1 MKLNK
6 EDAKGPSKKFKVE
19 SVDGASCSTTD
30 TGIEFDVSLKLADH
44 KTTVELDVHMFN
56 SCFHLKPA
64 TQDRDILEVNLCRPH
79 YQKYK
84 NHETLQSCYIC
95 DKTRKD
101 MGYTHIHDS
110 RFNHFLE

>member
-1 MKLNK
+1 MYLQ
-6 EDAKGPSKKFKVE
+6 AKQMSE
-19 SVDGASCSTTD
+19 
-30 TGIEFDVSLKLADH
+30 KLADH
-44 KTTVELDVHMFN
+44 KTTVDVHMYN
-56 SCFHLKPA
+56 SCFYLEPES
-64 TQDRDILEVNLCRPH
+64 QDRDILEVNLCRQH